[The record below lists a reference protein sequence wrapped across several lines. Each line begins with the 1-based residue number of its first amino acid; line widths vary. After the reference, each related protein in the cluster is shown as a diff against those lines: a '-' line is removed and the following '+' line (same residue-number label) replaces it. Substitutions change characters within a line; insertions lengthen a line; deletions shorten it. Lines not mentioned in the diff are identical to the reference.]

1 MGLLF
6 DNEVTPD
13 PVAPY
18 EPTLAEH
25 EAALLDLSQRRST
38 TVAGGRLRSFDRAE
52 AMYHLAR
59 RLEYPLLV
67 EIAAGRV
74 ASVVAARDWIIAQPG
89 VPSWFPAAKMIGI
102 MIARAGGTPALLRAA
117 AIKECG
123 G

>member
-6 DNEVTPD
+6 DGEVTPD

-18 EPTLAEH
+18 EPTLADH
-25 EAALLDLSQRRST
+25 EAALLDLTQRKST
-38 TVAGGRLRSFDRAE
+38 TIAGGRLRSFDRAE
-52 AMYHLAR
+52 RLYYLAR
-59 RLEYPLLV
+59 QLEHPLLV

-74 ASVVAARDWIIAQPG
+74 ASVIAARDWILAQEG